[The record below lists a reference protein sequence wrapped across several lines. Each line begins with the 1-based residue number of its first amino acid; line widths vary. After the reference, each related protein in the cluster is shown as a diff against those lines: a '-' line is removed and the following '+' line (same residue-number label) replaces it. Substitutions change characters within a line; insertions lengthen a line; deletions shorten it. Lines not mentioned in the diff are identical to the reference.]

1 MDGLHVEMSSL
12 KSRNNQNKTSQ
23 NQVTWNTPRQKEHK
37 MK

>member
-1 MDGLHVEMSSL
+1 MDGLCVETLSL
-12 KSRNNQNKTSQ
+12 KSRNNRNKTSQ